1 VDKIQFQQENMKT
14 LEKGGRPAEAQP
26 ILQGITKSAL
36 STESFIAAASF
47 QQTTRVLTEA
57 ALSGKKDYLT
67 GLKENVIIGH
77 LVPAGTGSDLYQDTL
92 VTIKSDPLEDYAD
105 DLEIGSDEDEEVLA
119 EVGEDASE
127 A

>member
-1 VDKIQFQQENMKT
+1 MKT

-26 ILQGITKSAL
+26 ILQGITKAAL

-57 ALSGKKDYLT
+57 ALSGKKDYLK

-77 LVPAGTGSDLYQDTL
+77 LVPAGTGSDYYQKTQ
-92 VTIKSDPLEDYAD
+92 VTIQASAIEDFTD
-105 DLEIGSDEDEEVLA
+105 DLEIGSGEATILDIEDDADEA
-119 EVGEDASE
+119 
-127 A
+127 